1 MISRSIVDTVR
12 NQLDPPG
19 RFLEKDPQTGLWSE
33 VGDKKA
39 LEKTA
44 QTLRDGA
51 APLRKQ
57 LSEDM
62 SDPDFLAAIFDDS
75 GVGESLKEV
84 NNEKYFP

>member
-1 MISRSIVDTVR
+1 MLISRSIVDKVHKH
-12 NQLDPPG
+12 LDPPG
-19 RFLEKDPQTGLWSE
+19 RFLEKDPDTGLWSE

-44 QTLRDGA
+44 QALRDGA

-62 SDPDFLAAIFDDS
+62 SDPGFLSAVFDDGDFS
-75 GVGESLKEV
+75 SNQEV
-84 NNEKYFP
+84 S